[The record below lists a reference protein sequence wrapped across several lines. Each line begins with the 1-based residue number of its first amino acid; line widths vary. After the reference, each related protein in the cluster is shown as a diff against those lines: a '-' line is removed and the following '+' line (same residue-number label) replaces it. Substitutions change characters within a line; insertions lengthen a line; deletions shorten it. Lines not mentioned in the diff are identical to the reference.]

1 MTDMM
6 LQLRD
11 LNYDIPLRIA
21 IRVGFSAQIL
31 VGVFPERFGD
41 IEVAFERTDCDQ
53 IAAILEQSVN
63 GHGAT
68 HRFNNLD
75 GGAEASFRVVPADES
90 FTVIVDRS
98 DEGPLEFRLSLEDV
112 STFAKALRSAC
123 RNQTTPLTPQ

>member
-1 MTDMM
+1 MTDVV

-11 LNYDIPLRIA
+11 LDLDIPLRIA
-21 IRVGFSAQIL
+21 IRAGFSAHIL
-31 VGVFPERFGD
+31 VGVFPEHFGD

-68 HRFNNLD
+68 HHFNNLD
-75 GGAEASFRVVPADES
+75 GGAEASFRLVPADES
-90 FTVIVDRS
+90 FTVVVDRS

-112 STFAKALRSAC
+112 AKFAKALRSAC
-123 RNQTTPLTPQ
+123 SGQ